1 MAALLFWRI
10 ALAVVGTAA
19 YIFIAVPIAL
29 RGLLPFLDAS
39 DPETGPGRLARAVR
53 LTVVPYIAGGV
64 LYVAAGLLNP
74 ESPMLVL
81 ISAAA
86 ASFGGA
92 SALAWMAQLLRN
104 RARYPPTG
112 TPALGLARSWPWLV
126 AGALTALFFIAVLGP
141 GIVLE
146 SW

>member
-1 MAALLFWRI
+1 MF
-10 ALAVVGTAA
+10 V
-19 YIFIAVPIAL
+19 AVPIAL
-29 RGLLPFLDAS
+29 SGLAPFLGAEPS
-39 DPETGPGRLARAVR
+39 ARLARAIR
-53 LTVVPYIAGGV
+53 LTVVPYVAGGV

-104 RARYPPTG
+104 RERYPPAG
-112 TPALGLARSWPWLV
+112 GAPLAIARSWTWLV
-126 AGALTALFFIAVLGP
+126 AGALTALFFIGVLGP
-141 GIVLE
+141 GIAL
-146 SW
+146 SARP